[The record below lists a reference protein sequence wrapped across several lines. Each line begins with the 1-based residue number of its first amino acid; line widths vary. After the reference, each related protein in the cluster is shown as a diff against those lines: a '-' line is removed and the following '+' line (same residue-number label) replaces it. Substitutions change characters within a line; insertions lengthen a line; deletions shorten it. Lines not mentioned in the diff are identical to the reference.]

1 MRGDSPVWVCRVGIV
16 VLVFPFALVLP
27 KHLLELTER
36 LGNLAVDLAA
46 NRVPLFQLF
55 ENLTKPVLRLGL
67 CGV

>member
-1 MRGDSPVWVCRVGIV
+1 MWVCRVGIV

-36 LGNLAVDLAA
+36 LGNLAADLAV

-55 ENLTKPVLRLGL
+55 ENLMKLVLRLGL
-67 CGV
+67 RGV